1 MHRLTQTFSSKARRI
16 RLLFRVGIVAK
27 GVDGLL
33 EIIGGLV
40 LLVISP
46 EFVRGAAALLTA
58 HELSEDPDDWLAN
71 SVRHLVSAFSLD
83 TERFAAAYLV
93 GHGAIKLVLVA
104 GLWRGQRWAYPT
116 ALGFMS
122 AFIVYQAYRLAHTHS
137 LALLVFTAMDVFIVW
152 FVWRDY
158 QLRRDRIA

>member
-1 MHRLTQTFSSKARRI
+1 MNGVPQTLSSKARRI

-33 EIIGGLV
+33 EIIGGLM
-40 LLVISP
+40 LLVVSP

-71 SVRHLVSAFSLD
+71 SVRQLVSSFSPD
-83 TERFAAAYLV
+83 TERFAAAYLI
-93 GHGAIKLVLVA
+93 GHGVIKLVLVA
-104 GLWRGQRWAYPT
+104 GLWRERRWAYPA
-116 ALGFMS
+116 ALAFMS

-137 LALLVFTAMDVFIVW
+137 LALLAFTAMDVFIVW

-158 QLRRDRIA
+158 QLRRGRIA